1 MGIMKEVVIF
11 ELIIEGLVG
20 VYLSDIR
27 KLIVGT
33 GKEEGHS
40 SVLGEEMVVAAVRI
54 IKAQ

>member
-1 MGIMKEVVIF
+1 MKEVVIF

-33 GKEEGHS
+33 GNRTPSKRQRGRQKDWPSTSGVCE
-40 SVLGEEMVVAAVRI
+40 RW
-54 IKAQ
+54 Q